1 MKIELFTD
9 VSAFEKL
16 KPEWNDLLER
26 STTNTLFLTWEWQST
41 WWEHLGA
48 GELRIISMRD
58 DADTLVGIAPLF
70 EETTKEGAR
79 SLSLIGC
86 VEVSDY
92 LDLIVAR
99 GQQAQVY
106 TALLDTLT
114 QADFPAWNGGLHLC
128 TLPEASPT
136 NTQLKAMAEA
146 RGLAAEWQ
154 LHDVAPVIDLP
165 ATWDAYLETLDK
177 KQRHE
182 VRRKLRRV
190 DETDHQWYT
199 LDPAASLEQAIADFV
214 DLHKK
219 SRPDKHLFMDG
230 RMQGFFLD
238 MARRLQA
245 RGWLQLC
252 FLEIQG
258 ARAASILN
266 FVYQNDVLAYN
277 SGYDPVKYG
286 AYSPG
291 IVLFAFSLQDAIAAR
306 RRRFDFLRGDEEYK
320 YRFGAHNTNVYELH
334 IVSKKPV
341 N

>member
-16 KPEWNDLLER
+16 EAEWNGLLEH
-26 STTNTLFLTWEWQST
+26 SISNTLFLTWEWQCT
-41 WWEHLGA
+41 WWAHLGI
-48 GELRIISMRD
+48 GELRIITVRD
-58 DADTLVGIAPLF
+58 DANTLIGIAPLF
-70 EETTKEGAR
+70 EETWNDGTR
-79 SLSLIGC
+79 SMSLIGC
-86 VEVSDY
+86 VDVSDY
-92 LDLIVAR
+92 LDIIVAQ
-99 GQQAQVY
+99 GQEEQVY
-106 TALLDTLT
+106 TALLDTIMG
-114 QADFPAWNGGLHLC
+114 ADFPAWNGGLHLC

-136 NTQLKAMAEA
+136 NTRLKALAEA
-146 RGLAAEWQ
+146 RGLSVEWK

-182 VRRKLRRV
+182 IRRKLRRV
-190 DETDHQWYT
+190 DETNHQWYT
-199 LDPAASLEQAIADFV
+199 LDDAASLEQPIADFA

-230 RMQGFFLD
+230 RMQEFFVA
-238 MARRLQA
+238 MSRRLQA

-252 FLEIQG
+252 FLEIDG

-266 FVYQNDVLAYN
+266 FVYRNDVLVYN

-286 AYSPG
+286 PFSPG

-306 RRRFDFLRGDEEYK
+306 RRRFDFLRGNEEYK

-334 IVSKKPV
+334 LTRRI
-341 N
+341 